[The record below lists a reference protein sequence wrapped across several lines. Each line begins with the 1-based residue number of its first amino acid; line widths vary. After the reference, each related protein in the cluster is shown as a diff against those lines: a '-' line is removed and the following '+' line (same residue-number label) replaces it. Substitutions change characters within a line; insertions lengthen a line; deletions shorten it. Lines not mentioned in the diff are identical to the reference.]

1 MITVICS
8 VYNSEEYLPKYL
20 NYVNEQ
26 FLECFEIIFV
36 DANSNDKSLQL
47 IEDFKFRDNIS
58 VKIIKEKSRVTIY
71 EAWNIAIKNASNK
84 YIVNWNTDDI
94 LFQSSLQTYKSYA
107 EKYPDTDLFYGP
119 CFLSKSQEIS
129 SIFNIYNWP
138 KYSHQT
144 LLQRCI
150 CGPFPLVR
158 KSAIEDVNY
167 FSEKCVSSGDYEM
180 WLKLSKNNYKFQK
193 IPETIGCF
201 MDRPNSVSK
210 QKIQL
215 AQQEDREIQN
225 KYSI

>member
-1 MITVICS
+1 MITVVCS
-8 VYNSEEYLPKYL
+8 VYNSESYLPKYL
-20 NYVNEQ
+20 TYVNQQ

-94 LFQSSLQTYKSYA
+94 LFHSSLQTYKSYA
-107 EKYPDTDLFYGP
+107 EKYPDIDLFYGP
-119 CFLSKSQEIS
+119 CFLCKSQDTF

-138 KYSHQT
+138 EYSHRT

-150 CGPFPLVR
+150 CGPFPLVK

-167 FSEKCVSSGDYEM
+167 FSEKYVSSGDYEM
-180 WLKLSKNNYKFQK
+180 WLKLSKNNYKFKK
-193 IPETIGCF
+193 IPETIGAF
-201 MDRPNSVSK
+201 MDRPNSISQ
-210 QKIQL
+210 QKIHL
-215 AQQEDREIQN
+215 AQQEDREIQK
-225 KYSI
+225 KYV